1 MYNKHVMSLDLRSS
15 IFGSALRTKILV
27 LTALLRETYV
37 GQLAR
42 LLETSPPS
50 VARAV
55 DRLERER
62 LIAAR
67 RWGVERRITLDPS
80 TPYSSELRALL
91 LKIAESSPEFEDAI
105 GSIRTRPRRR
115 GKPIEPAD
123 PEQADL
129 ARALAT
135 RKR

>member
-1 MYNKHVMSLDLRSS
+1 MYNRYVTKLDLRSS

-37 GQLAR
+37 GQLAS
-42 LLETSPPS
+42 LMETSPSS

-62 LIAAR
+62 LIAGR
-67 RWGVERRITLDPS
+67 RWGVERRITLDPTMPFS
-80 TPYSSELRALL
+80 GELQSLL
-91 LKIAESSPEFEDAI
+91 LKIAASSPEYEAAA

-115 GKPIEPAD
+115 GKPIEPED
-123 PEQADL
+123 PEQAVL

>member
-1 MYNKHVMSLDLRSS
+1 MNLDLRSS

-42 LLETSPPS
+42 LMETSPSS

-62 LIAAR
+62 LVAAR
-67 RWGVERRITLDPS
+67 RWGMERRITLEPS
-80 TPYSSELRALL
+80 TPYSNELRLLL
-91 LKIAESSPEFEDAI
+91 LKIAEASPEYEEAI
-105 GSIRTRPRRR
+105 GSLRTRPRRR
-115 GKPIEPAD
+115 GKPVEPAD
-123 PEQADL
+123 PQQADL
-129 ARALAT
+129 ARALAK

>member
-1 MYNKHVMSLDLRSS
+1 MNLDLRPS

-27 LTALLRETYV
+27 LAALLRETYV

-42 LLETSPPS
+42 LLKTSPSS
-50 VARAV
+50 VGRAV

-62 LIAAR
+62 LVAAR
-67 RWGVERRITLDPS
+67 RWGMELRITLDPS
-80 TPYSSELRALL
+80 TPYSSELRELL
-91 LKIAESSPEFEDAI
+91 LKIAESSPEYEDAV
-105 GSIRTRPRRR
+105 GSLRTRPRRR

-129 ARALAT
+129 ARALAK

>member
-1 MYNKHVMSLDLRSS
+1 MKLDLRSA
-15 IFGSALRTKILV
+15 IFGSSLRTKILV
-27 LTALLRETYV
+27 LTALLSETYV

-42 LLETSPPS
+42 LLAASPSS

-62 LIAAR
+62 LVATR
-67 RWGVERRITLDPS
+67 RWGMERRIGLDPS
-80 TPYSSELRALL
+80 TTYNRELRALL
-91 LKIAESSPEFEDAI
+91 LRIAESSPEYEDAI
-105 GSIRTRPRRR
+105 RSIRTRPRRR
-115 GKPIEPAD
+115 GKPLEPTD
-123 PEQADL
+123 PAQADL